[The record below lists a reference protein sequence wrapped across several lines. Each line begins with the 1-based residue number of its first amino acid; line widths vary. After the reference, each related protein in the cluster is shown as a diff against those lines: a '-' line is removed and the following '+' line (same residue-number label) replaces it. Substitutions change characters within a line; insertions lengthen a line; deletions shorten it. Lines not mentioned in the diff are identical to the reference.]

1 MVTSGTMTHRLKRLE
16 SRGLIERVSN
26 EQDARSLLVQLTK
39 KGRALIDQAVE
50 AHIDNER
57 LMLSALPAEALA
69 ALDTNLSTLLRALEN
84 RQDSATE
91 FDG

>member
-1 MVTSGTMTHRLKRLE
+1 
-16 SRGLIERVSN
+16 
-26 EQDARSLLVQLTK
+26 
-39 KGRALIDQAVE
+39 
-50 AHIDNER
+50 
-57 LMLSALPAEALA
+57 MLSALPAEALA